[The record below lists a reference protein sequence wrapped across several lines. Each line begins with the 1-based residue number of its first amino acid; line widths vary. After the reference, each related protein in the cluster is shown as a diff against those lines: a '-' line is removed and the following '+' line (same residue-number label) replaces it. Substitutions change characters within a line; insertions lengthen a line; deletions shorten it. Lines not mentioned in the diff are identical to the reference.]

1 MPLPA
6 SERVLDAM
14 ISLARLSKSRR
25 VMVAGAN
32 AFGLYLNLLDRGFTR
47 AATTATCRIPCGQ
60 HDAALIS
67 GRYSTD
73 GLETL
78 LKRVVPFL
86 NARATIAVWIDS
98 GAVCGGSKLQ
108 AVLERLGFRIEA
120 GTACENGFIVS
131 AQRRD
136 WSPLAN
142 AA

>member
-1 MPLPA
+1 MPLPG
-6 SERVLDAM
+6 SEPVLDAM

-25 VMVAGAN
+25 VIVAGSN
-32 AFGLYLNLLDRGFTR
+32 AFGLYLGLLDRGFAR

-60 HDAALIS
+60 HDTALIS

-73 GLETL
+73 GLEGL

-86 NARATIAVWIDS
+86 NARATIAIWIDS
-98 GAVCGGSKLQ
+98 GAACGGNKLH
-108 AVLERLGFRIEA
+108 AALERLGFRIEA

-136 WSPLAN
+136 FSPMAN

>member
-1 MPLPA
+1 M
-6 SERVLDAM
+6 LDAM

-25 VMVAGAN
+25 VIVTGSD
-32 AFGLYLNLLDRGFTR
+32 AFGLYLGLIDRGFSR
-47 AATTATCRIPCGQ
+47 AATTSTCRVPCGQ

-73 GLETL
+73 ALEGL

-86 NARATIAVWIDS
+86 NARATIAIWIDS
-98 GAVCGGSKLQ
+98 GATHSSKLHV
-108 AVLERLGFRIEA
+108 ALERLGFRIEA

-136 WSPLAN
+136 FSPLAN